1 MSLLDP
7 SQQFLPLEWQT
18 RLLCVVQFISTNISH
33 GENTFRPVYCGIQ
46 AVELALGGQYIKRRC
61 PSARVSFLV
70 NGSSRFAS
78 SVMHMYTSLLDII
91 LMHMDMHMQ
100 YPNLGRTAVIST

>member
-1 MSLLDP
+1 MSLLDA
-7 SQQFLPLEWQT
+7 SQQLLPLEWRT
-18 RLLCVVQFISTNISH
+18 RLLCVVQFISTNVSY
-33 GENTFRPVYCGIQ
+33 GDKNFRPVYCGIQ

-78 SVMHMYTSLLDII
+78 SICIFIRV
-91 LMHMDMHMQ
+91 
-100 YPNLGRTAVIST
+100 NWISFLCIWICICSMLI